1 MKGFVYAIVCGLTQ
15 REYIGST
22 FQSITE
28 RYLWH
33 QSVMNK
39 CSSKQIISEHSSVKL
54 LQEAEVENKEQLRA
68 LEQIHFDK
76 SANKVNKN
84 RPIRTESQRKQQLVD
99 YRFNNKEYYKT
110 YRYKAAWKWA
120 EPFVCDCGGRFTRI
134 NKNAHLKRE
143 KHCVF
148 LAQTTPV
155 ISISNITMRFSVYGS
170 QQPL

>member
-1 MKGFVYAIVCGLTQ
+1 MKGFIYAIVCGLTQ

-33 QSVMNK
+33 QSSMNK

-54 LQEAEVENKEQLRA
+54 LQEAEVDSKAQLRE
-68 LEQIHFDK
+68 LEQIYYDK

-84 RPIRTESQRKQQLVD
+84 RPVRTEVQRIQQLAD

-110 YRYKAAWKWA
+110 YRDSVAAKWGEHVA
-120 EPFVCDCGGRFTRI
+120 CPCGGRFTLI
-134 NKNAHLKRE
+134 NKNAHQKRA

-148 LAQTTPV
+148 ITTQTKLV
-155 ISISNITMRFSVYGS
+155 D
-170 QQPL
+170 